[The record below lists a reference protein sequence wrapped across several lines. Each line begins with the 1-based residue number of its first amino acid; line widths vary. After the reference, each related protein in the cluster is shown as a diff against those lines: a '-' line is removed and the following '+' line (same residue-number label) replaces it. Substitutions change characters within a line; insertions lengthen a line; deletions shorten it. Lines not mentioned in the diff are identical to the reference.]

1 MKMTLVIKSI
11 DEGVSISVQTI
22 LKNGTTN
29 YYFNRETVYF
39 GLTKSEKT
47 RVLNHGKIS
56 AK

>member
-29 YYFNRETVYF
+29 YYFNRETNYF

-47 RVLNHGKIS
+47 RVLYLG
-56 AK
+56 